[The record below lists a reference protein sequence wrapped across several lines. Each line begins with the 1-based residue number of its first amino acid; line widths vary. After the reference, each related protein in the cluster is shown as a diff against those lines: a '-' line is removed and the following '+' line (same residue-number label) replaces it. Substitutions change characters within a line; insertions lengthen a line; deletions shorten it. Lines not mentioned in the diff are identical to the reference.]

1 MDAAADAV
9 SRQVIRFICSLIRFQ
24 VSVPLRGSGD
34 ESLGGE
40 GSRFPKICVSVPLR
54 GSGDERLTYE
64 QQHRNRMFQSP
75 CGEVVMKDLHPNK
88 QAMIEKFQSP
98 CGEVVMKV

>member
-34 ESLGGE
+34 E
-40 GSRFPKICVSVPLR
+40 
-54 GSGDERLTYE
+54 RLAADG
-64 QQHRNRMFQSP
+64 N
-75 CGEVVMKDLHPNK
+75 G
-88 QAMIEKFQSP
+88 
-98 CGEVVMKV
+98 